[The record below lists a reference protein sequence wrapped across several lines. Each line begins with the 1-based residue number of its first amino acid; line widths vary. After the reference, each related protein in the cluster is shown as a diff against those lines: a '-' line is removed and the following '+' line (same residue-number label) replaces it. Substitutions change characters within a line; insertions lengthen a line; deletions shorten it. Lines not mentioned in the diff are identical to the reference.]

1 MRLTPI
7 SLALVALLTSH
18 ATFAQSSPSVPPAK
32 TSPALPAATPSAAPA
47 PKPAPPP
54 DPEWYARLDAL
65 TYTDGDFSLP
75 YRLLKPESP
84 EPGKRYPLILF
95 LHGVGEVGTD
105 NKRHLGNSVG
115 EIVKYGSAKEPFFL
129 LAPQS
134 RGWWVGV
141 HWNLDS
147 HVMPEKPTRN
157 LAAVVALLEQ
167 IEKTHPVDPKRIYVT
182 GLSMG
187 GLGVWDIISRHPEK
201 FAAAVPV
208 CGAADLAQAPK
219 LVNLPLW
226 TFHGDKDTVIK
237 VHRSRDMVAAIRA
250 AGGHPIYTE
259 RPGLG
264 HNAWDAAYKN
274 IYVYDWLFAQSKK

>member
-1 MRLTPI
+1 MRLTPLL
-7 SLALVALLTSH
+7 LALVAALP
-18 ATFAQSSPSVPPAK
+18 AFAQSAPPAPAPATPPPAK
-32 TSPALPAATPSAAPA
+32 SV
-47 PKPAPPP
+47 PPP

-65 TYTDGDFSLP
+65 AYTDGDFTLP
-75 YRLLKPESP
+75 YRLLKPSNP

-95 LHGVGEVGTD
+95 LHGAGETGTD
-105 NKRHLGNSVG
+105 NKKQLKNSVD
-115 EIVKYGSAKEPFFL
+115 EIIKRAEAREPIFL

-134 RGWWVGV
+134 RGWWAGV

-147 HVMPEKPTRN
+147 HVMPEKPTQN

-167 IEKTHPVDPKRIYVT
+167 IEKAYPVDPKRIYVT

-187 GLGVWDIISRHPEK
+187 GLGTWDIICRYPEK

-208 CGAADLAQAPK
+208 CGAADTAQAPK
-219 LVNLPLW
+219 LVHLPIW

-250 AGGHPIYTE
+250 AGGNPIYTE
-259 RPGLG
+259 RAGLG
-264 HNAWDAAYKN
+264 HNAWDVAYKN
-274 IYVYDWLFAQSKK
+274 DELYKWLFAQSK